1 MPSELTQPYMLFH
14 SLPAEGWVHIEYE
27 EDAVIWGSRMPPE
40 IIPKPILQS
49 RKRGNDKEYCILF
62 NEDEKRLT
70 YESVADI
77 CFASQIQLD
86 L

>member
-1 MPSELTQPYMLFH
+1 
-14 SLPAEGWVHIEYE
+14 
-27 EDAVIWGSRMPPE
+27 MPPE

-49 RKRGNDKEYCILF
+49 SKRGNHKEYCILF

-77 CFASQIQLD
+77 FFSSQIQLD